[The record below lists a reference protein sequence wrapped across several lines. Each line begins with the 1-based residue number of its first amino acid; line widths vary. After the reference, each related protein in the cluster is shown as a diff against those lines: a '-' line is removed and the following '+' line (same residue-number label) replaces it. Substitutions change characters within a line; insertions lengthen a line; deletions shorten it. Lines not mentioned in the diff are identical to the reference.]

1 MDDDILQVINV
12 TKKFGGLY
20 ALKNV
25 TFNIGKGEILGLIGP
40 NGSGKTTMLNV
51 ITGFLKPEE
60 GRVIYRG
67 KDITKKPPHE
77 IVLEGIVRT
86 FQLTRPFG
94 DLTALSNVVMGAL
107 LYEKDLEK
115 ARNEA
120 LHSLESVGIIE
131 KKDVLSKDLT
141 IADRKKLELARA
153 LVLKPKLLLL
163 DEVMA
168 GLTPQETE
176 DILQLLSKLREE
188 KGISMIIVEHVVKA
202 VMKIADRIVV
212 LDAGEKIAEGKPEE
226 IANNQLVIEIYL
238 GKSL

>member
-1 MDDDILQVINV
+1 MGSEILEVINV
-12 TKKFGGLY
+12 TKKFGGLR

-25 TFNIGKGEILGLIGP
+25 SFNIGESEILGLIGP

-60 GRVIYRG
+60 GRIVYRG
-67 KDITKKPPHE
+67 KDITGRPPHE
-77 IVLEGIVRT
+77 IVLEGIIRT

-94 DLTALSNVVMGAL
+94 DLTALSNVIMGAL

-115 ARNEA
+115 AREEA
-120 LHSLESVGIIE
+120 IQALESVGISE
-131 KKDVLSKDLT
+131 KMGVLSKDLT

-176 DILQLLSKLREE
+176 DILRLLSKLRDE